1 MENLLKAKP
10 LIEALH
16 IAQYYLNLQAD
27 RLLNLKESDV
37 LSMNRSE
44 AEETMNEL
52 IKLQADK
59 QKIKE
64 LLETI

>member
-1 MENLLKAKP
+1 MKNLLKAKP

-27 RLLNLKESDV
+27 RLLNLKESEV